1 MHELLGVIDALE
13 AAITDSKRIPLTGKM
28 AVDEGNI
35 LGYVDKLRFLVK
47 NLEKSAARDA
57 VDQGKREG
65 GQPIMN
71 AQDAQFKTH
80 ESPEAFMENLIVEAK
95 QNAFSIKSGANE
107 YADNVLAKLQLLVTK
122 MQKNL
127 IRLERNI
134 DEGRSMIEEKQ
145 KHYLSEEDPET
156 DEIEQPQA

>member
-13 AAITDSKRIPLTGKM
+13 AAISDSKRIPLTGKI
-28 AVDEGNI
+28 AVDEGHI
-35 LGYVDKLRFLVK
+35 LAYVDKLRFLAK
-47 NLEKSAARDA
+47 NMEKSAARDA
-57 VDQGKREG
+57 VDQTKRDD
-65 GQPIMN
+65 GQPTIN
-71 AQDAQFKTH
+71 AQDTQIKTH
-80 ESPEAFMENLIVEAK
+80 ESPESFIENLIVEAK

-145 KHYLSEEDPET
+145 KHYLTEEDPET
-156 DEIEQPQA
+156 DEIIQS

>member
-13 AAITDSKRIPLTGKM
+13 AAITESKKIPLTGKV
-28 AVDEGNI
+28 AVDEEHL
-35 LGYVDKLRFLVK
+35 LGFADKLRFLVK
-47 NLEKSAARDA
+47 NMEKNAAREA
-57 VDQGKREG
+57 VKSSSSEESNTISAVETDV
-65 GQPIMN
+65 
-71 AQDAQFKTH
+71 KTAP
-80 ESPEAFMENLIVEAK
+80 SPDEFIETLIIEAK

-134 DEGRSMIEEKQ
+134 DEGRTMIEEKQ
-145 KHYLSEEDPET
+145 KHYLSEEDPEK
-156 DEIEQPQA
+156 DEIIQPQT